1 MCGGDVGLL
10 EIVLELGRGHLDLLL
25 AVGAAV
31 GDHRLDL
38 GVLARVEDLE
48 REILELPLD
57 GVDAEPVGERRVDL
71 ERLLRLLH
79 LLLLAEVLD
88 RAHVVEPVGE
98 LDQDHAHVLR
108 HRHDHLAVV
117 LRLRLLAAL
126 EADPGQ
132 LGDALD
138 ELRDVRPERGSQLVE
153 VGLGV
158 LDHVVQQRRG
168 DRLLVE
174 VELGADQGDAERMVD
189 ERLAGAPHLAA
200 VGALG
205 LVEGAADQLLVDARV
220 VGLDARDQLTDEVV
234 LMTFRIDDGHGLSL
248 LVPFR
253 VTGLGIPMPKE
264 HWAMGAAPPI
274 SRASPRAAAAR
285 GAGALALQGGAP
297 RGRDAQANRLSV
309 RRATLLAAYA
319 ACGSVIGTPCS
330 SSTRKVGDSSS
341 CRLPA
346 APSIASSS
354 KIRRASGV
362 HAGSPARQSS
372 ASQRRS
378 SS

>member
-1 MCGGDVGLL
+1 MCGGDVRLL
-10 EIVLELGRGHLDLLL
+10 EVVLELGRGHLDLLL

-57 GVDAEPVGERRVDL
+57 GVDTEPVGERRVDL

-126 EADPGQ
+126 EADPGE
-132 LGDALD
+132 LGDAFD
-138 ELRDVRPERGSQLVE
+138 EQRDVRPECGAELVE
-153 VGLGV
+153 IGVGV
-158 LDHVVQQRRG
+158 LDHVVQQRG
-168 DRLLVE
+168 GNRLLVE
-174 VELGADQGDAERMVD
+174 VELRADQGHAERMVD
-189 ERLAGAPHLAA
+189 ERLAGAPHLTA

-205 LVEGAADQLLVDARV
+205 LVERAADQLLVDARV
-220 VGLDARDQLTDEVV
+220 VGLDARDQLVDEVV
-234 LMTFRIDDGHGLSL
+234 LMTLRIDDGHGLSL

-264 HWAMGAAPPI
+264 HWVMGAFHRYLERRRVLRLLAELER
-274 SRASPRAAAAR
+274 SLAR
-285 GAGALALQGGAP
+285 PP
-297 RGRDAQANRLSV
+297 RGRA
-309 RRATLLAAYA
+309 
-319 ACGSVIGTPCS
+319 
-330 SSTRKVGDSSS
+330 
-341 CRLPA
+341 RLPSVQHCVQARTA
-346 APSIASSS
+346 A
-354 KIRRASGV
+354 RALRVVQRQCS
-362 HAGSPARQSS
+362 SPAR
-372 ASQRRS
+372 ATPPAAR
-378 SS
+378 